1 MKKIIP
7 LGIGLCFLSL
17 SVHAEELMP
26 EQLIQKEYKENK
38 VKINEI
44 FQDKIQKITAR
55 ESLPERM
62 RQLLTDQAS
71 EVRMFDLDTLQK
83 KAEMK
88 QRHVMEREK
97 LKEDLRR
104 DAENRAR
111 WMFGSE
117 KKFEKN
123 RQDRKD
129 KEQAVVNEAVQK
141 DAAPQQDKI
150 EK

>member
-7 LGIGLCFLSL
+7 LGVGLCFLSL
-17 SVHAEELMP
+17 SVCAEELMP
-26 EQLIQKEYKENK
+26 EQLILKEYEQNK

-44 FQDKIQKITAR
+44 FQDKVQKITAR
-55 ESLPERM
+55 DSLPERM
-62 RQLLTDQAS
+62 RALLTDQAS
-71 EVRMFDLDTLQK
+71 EVRAFDLDVLLK
-83 KAEMK
+83 KREMK
-88 QRHVMEREK
+88 QRHIAEREK
-97 LKEDLRR
+97 LKEDLRK

-123 RQDRKD
+123 KQNRKNE
-129 KEQAVVNEAVQK
+129 EQAVVKEAVQK
-141 DAAPQQDKI
+141 DAAFQQDKT